1 MASPTPH
8 AAPFTMNTLNI
19 NKSLVEA
26 EGWDQIESRPG
37 FVRDL
42 DPAQHKLSSVIGRY
56 ALKDEVRCGLS
67 NCRQPHSKGYIVVTA
82 DGCETNIGKDC
93 GKRYFG
99 VEFETLSKKFN
110 RDIAEQENRS
120 RILGFSLQIDD
131 TEQSFR
137 ELRDA
142 GGNWA
147 YRNSRPLVTPNQGC
161 PPDVIRQVIDMVKT
175 RTNVLS
181 AQREATA
188 EELDSIEV
196 RDGRRPK
203 PPHYRQVPVAEIA
216 GLQFLYPENDFR
228 TLMILDIEENERR
241 Q

>member
-8 AAPFTMNTLNI
+8 AAPFTMIHTQHQQEFGRSRRL
-19 NKSLVEA
+19 
-26 EGWDQIESRPG
+26 DQIESRPG
-37 FVRDL
+37 FVRDF

-99 VEFETLSKKFN
+99 VEFETLSKKFD

-147 YRNSRPLVTPNQGC
+147 YRNSRPLVTPSQC

-203 PPHYRQVPVAEIA
+203 PPHYRQVPVTEIA